1 MKYHH
6 GNLKENLIQQAVLAC
21 EESGWENISLR
32 NLAKQLNVS
41 QTAPYRHFETK
52 EDLLAEVAAKG
63 FEKMNADMNKTSNFL
78 ASGLAYCDFALKY
91 QNTYDLMTGNSLGS
105 FTQYPALLDQ
115 AQSAFVTL
123 ENNLEAHLLNLGHS
137 DLPKEIIEE
146 KALSVWAFM
155 HGIVGI
161 LRKTETTSED
171 APASEGPMKIM
182 NNLSK
187 NWDEFI
193 EKSIKNILS
202 I

>member
-115 AQSAFVTL
+115 AQYAFITL
-123 ENNLEAHLLNLGHS
+123 ENNLEAHLVNLGHS
-137 DLPKEIIEE
+137 DLPKDIIEE

-161 LRKTETTSED
+161 LRKTETASED

>member
-115 AQSAFVTL
+115 AQYAFITL
-123 ENNLEAHLLNLGHS
+123 ENNLEAHLVNLGHS
-137 DLPKEIIEE
+137 DLPKDIIEE

-161 LRKTETTSED
+161 LRKTETASED

-182 NNLSK
+182 KNLSK

>member
-115 AQSAFVTL
+115 AQSAFITL
-123 ENNLEAHLLNLGHS
+123 ENNLEAHLMNLGHS
-137 DLPKEIIEE
+137 DLPKDIIEE

-161 LRKTETTSED
+161 LRKTETASED

>member
-115 AQSAFVTL
+115 AQSAFITL
-123 ENNLEAHLLNLGHS
+123 ENNLEAHLMNLGHS

-161 LRKTETTSED
+161 LRKTETASED

-182 NNLSK
+182 NNLAN
-187 NWDEFI
+187 NWDKYI
-193 EKSIKNILS
+193 EKSIDNILS

>member
-115 AQSAFVTL
+115 AQSAFITL

-137 DLPKEIIEE
+137 DLPKDIIEE

-161 LRKTETTSED
+161 LRKTETASED

>member
-6 GNLKENLIQQAVLAC
+6 GNLKENLIQQAVMAC

-115 AQSAFVTL
+115 AQSAFITL

-161 LRKTETTSED
+161 LRKTETASED

>member
-115 AQSAFVTL
+115 AQSAFITL
-123 ENNLEAHLLNLGHS
+123 ENNLEAHLINLGHS
-137 DLPKEIIEE
+137 DLPKDIIEE

-161 LRKTETTSED
+161 LRKTETASED

-182 NNLSK
+182 KNLSK

>member
-161 LRKTETTSED
+161 LRKTETASED

>member
-6 GNLKENLIQQAVLAC
+6 GNLKENLIQQAVMAC

-63 FEKMNADMNKTSNFL
+63 FEKMNTDMNKTSNFL
-78 ASGLAYCDFALKY
+78 ANGLAYCDFALKY
-91 QNTYDLMTGNSLGS
+91 QNTYDLMFGNSLGS

-115 AQSAFVTL
+115 AHLAFMTL
-123 ENNLEAHLLNLGHS
+123 ENNLEDHLVNLGHS
-137 DLPKEIIEE
+137 DVSKEIIEE

-161 LRKTETTSED
+161 LRKTEIASADTK
-171 APASEGPMKIM
+171 PSEGPMKIM
-182 NNLSK
+182 NNLAN
-187 NWDEFI
+187 NWDKYI
-193 EKSIKNILS
+193 EKSINNILS

>member
-91 QNTYDLMTGNSLGS
+91 QNTYDLMTGNFLGS

-115 AQSAFVTL
+115 A
-123 ENNLEAHLLNLGHS
+123 
-137 DLPKEIIEE
+137 
-146 KALSVWAFM
+146 
-155 HGIVGI
+155 
-161 LRKTETTSED
+161 
-171 APASEGPMKIM
+171 
-182 NNLSK
+182 
-187 NWDEFI
+187 
-193 EKSIKNILS
+193 
-202 I
+202 

>member
-63 FEKMNADMNKTSNFL
+63 FKKMNADMNKTSNFL

-115 AQSAFVTL
+115 AQSAFITL
-123 ENNLEAHLLNLGHS
+123 ENNLEAHLMNLGHS
-137 DLPKEIIEE
+137 DLPKDIIEE

-161 LRKTETTSED
+161 LRKTETASED

>member
-6 GNLKENLIQQAVLAC
+6 GNLKENLIQQAVMAC

-115 AQSAFVTL
+115 AQSAFITL
-123 ENNLEAHLLNLGHS
+123 ENNLEAHLMNLGHN

-161 LRKTETTSED
+161 LRKTETASED

>member
-115 AQSAFVTL
+115 AQSAFITL
-123 ENNLEAHLLNLGHS
+123 ENNLEAHLVNLGHS

-161 LRKTETTSED
+161 LRKTETASED

>member
-115 AQSAFVTL
+115 AQSAFITL

-161 LRKTETTSED
+161 LRKTETASED

>member
-63 FEKMNADMNKTSNFL
+63 FEKMNTDMNKTSNFL

-115 AQSAFVTL
+115 AQSAFITL
-123 ENNLEAHLLNLGHS
+123 ENNLEAHLVNLGHS
-137 DLPKEIIEE
+137 DLPKDIIEE

-161 LRKTETTSED
+161 LRKTETASED
-171 APASEGPMKIM
+171 ALASEGPMKIM

>member
-6 GNLKENLIQQAVLAC
+6 GNLKENLIQQAVMAC

-123 ENNLEAHLLNLGHS
+123 ENNLEAHLMNLGHS

-161 LRKTETTSED
+161 LRKTETASED

>member
-161 LRKTETTSED
+161 LRKTETASED

-182 NNLSK
+182 NNLAN
-187 NWDEFI
+187 NWDKFI
-193 EKSIKNILS
+193 EKSINNILS

>member
-115 AQSAFVTL
+115 AQSAFITL
-123 ENNLEAHLLNLGHS
+123 ENNLEAHLINLGHS
-137 DLPKEIIEE
+137 DLPKDIIEE

-161 LRKTETTSED
+161 LRKTETASED

>member
-6 GNLKENLIQQAVLAC
+6 GNLKENLIQQAVMAC

-115 AQSAFVTL
+115 AQSAFITL
-123 ENNLEAHLLNLGHS
+123 ENNLEAHLVNLGHS
-137 DLPKEIIEE
+137 DLPKDIIEE

-161 LRKTETTSED
+161 LRKTETASED

>member
-6 GNLKENLIQQAVLAC
+6 GNLKENLIQQAVMAC

-78 ASGLAYCDFALKY
+78 ANGLAYCDFALKY
-91 QNTYDLMTGNSLGS
+91 QNTYDLMFGNSLGS

-115 AQSAFVTL
+115 AHLAFMTL
-123 ENNLEAHLLNLGHS
+123 ENNLEDHLVNLGHS
-137 DLPKEIIEE
+137 DVSKEIIEE

-161 LRKTETTSED
+161 LRKTEIASSDTK
-171 APASEGPMKIM
+171 ASEGPMKIV
-182 NNLSK
+182 NNLAN
-187 NWDEFI
+187 NWDKYI
-193 EKSIKNILS
+193 EKSIDNILT

>member
-115 AQSAFVTL
+115 AQSAFITL
-123 ENNLEAHLLNLGHS
+123 ENNLEAHLVNLGHS
-137 DLPKEIIEE
+137 DLPKDIIEE

-161 LRKTETTSED
+161 LRKTETASED
-171 APASEGPMKIM
+171 ALASEGPMKIM

>member
-161 LRKTETTSED
+161 LRKTETASEN

-182 NNLSK
+182 NNLAN
-187 NWDEFI
+187 NWDKYI
-193 EKSIKNILS
+193 EKSIDNILS

>member
-63 FEKMNADMNKTSNFL
+63 FKKMNADMNKTSNFL

-161 LRKTETTSED
+161 LRKTETASED

-182 NNLSK
+182 NNLAN
-187 NWDEFI
+187 NWDKYL
-193 EKSIKNILS
+193 EKSINNILS

>member
-123 ENNLEAHLLNLGHS
+123 ENNLEAHLMNLGHS

-161 LRKTETTSED
+161 LRKTETASED

>member
-115 AQSAFVTL
+115 AQSAFITL
-123 ENNLEAHLLNLGHS
+123 ENNLEAHLINLGHS

-161 LRKTETTSED
+161 LRKTETASED

>member
-91 QNTYDLMTGNSLGS
+91 QNTYDLMTGNFLGS

-115 AQSAFVTL
+115 AQSAFITL
-123 ENNLEAHLLNLGHS
+123 ENNLEAHLVNLGHS
-137 DLPKEIIEE
+137 DLPKDIIEE

-161 LRKTETTSED
+161 LRKTETASED

>member
-115 AQSAFVTL
+115 AQSAFITL
-123 ENNLEAHLLNLGHS
+123 ENNLEAHLINLGHS
-137 DLPKEIIEE
+137 NLPKDIIEE

-161 LRKTETTSED
+161 LRKTETASED

-182 NNLSK
+182 NNLAK
-187 NWDEFI
+187 NWDKYI
-193 EKSIKNILS
+193 EKSIDNILS

>member
-91 QNTYDLMTGNSLGS
+91 QNTYDLMTGNFLGS

-161 LRKTETTSED
+161 LRKTETASED

>member
-115 AQSAFVTL
+115 AQSAFITL
-123 ENNLEAHLLNLGHS
+123 ENNLEAHLVNLGHS
-137 DLPKEIIEE
+137 DLPKDIIEE

-161 LRKTETTSED
+161 LRKTETASED

-182 NNLSK
+182 KNLSK

>member
-6 GNLKENLIQQAVLAC
+6 GNLKENLIQQAVMAC

-115 AQSAFVTL
+115 AQSAFITL
-123 ENNLEAHLLNLGHS
+123 ENNLEAHLVNLGHS
-137 DLPKEIIEE
+137 DLPKDIIEE

-161 LRKTETTSED
+161 LRKTETASED
-171 APASEGPMKIM
+171 ALASEGPMKIM

>member
-91 QNTYDLMTGNSLGS
+91 QITYDLMPGNSLGS
-105 FTQYPALLDQ
+105 FAQYPALLDQ

-161 LRKTETTSED
+161 LRKTETASED

>member
-161 LRKTETTSED
+161 LRKTETASED

-182 NNLSK
+182 KNLSK